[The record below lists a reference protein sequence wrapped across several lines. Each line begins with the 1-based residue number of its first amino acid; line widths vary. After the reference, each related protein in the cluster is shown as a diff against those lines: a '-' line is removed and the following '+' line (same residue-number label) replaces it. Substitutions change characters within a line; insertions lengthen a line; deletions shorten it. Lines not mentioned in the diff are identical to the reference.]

1 MAGNQFAM
9 QQGPQWSEDS
19 LFGSED
25 IRITLAPGFVEL
37 CMIDSLSRDN
47 STAALAINSSGLYLM
62 PGLVMYK
69 SSTGV
74 FAPCGYIY
82 GNSPATVTSPQDQ
95 TLPSLGERPFGIL
108 MEGVWMLGPD
118 GTTAIDKPGHISRGG
133 HHIDYTKVHDMYGNT
148 ANMIEYFTRPH
159 SLKYF
164 KGVPFLFSQDW
175 MSAGG
180 TTP

>member
-1 MAGNQFAM
+1 MAGLQFGD
-9 QQGPQWSEDS
+9 QQGPQWSEDT

-25 IRITLAPGFVEL
+25 IRITLAPGFVE
-37 CMIDSLSRDN
+37 MVMMDSLSVDL
-47 STAALAINSSGLYLM
+47 STAAVAINASGYYLM
-62 PGLVMYK
+62 PGLVVYK
-69 SSTGV
+69 STTGV
-74 FAPCGYIY
+74 FAPAGHIY

-95 TLPSLGERPFGIL
+95 TLPDLGERPFGIL
-108 MEGVWMLGPD
+108 MQGCWMLGPD
-118 GTTAIDKPGHISRGG
+118 GTTVIDKPAHVSRGG
-133 HHIDYTKVHDMYGNT
+133 HHIDYTKVHDKYGNT

-159 SLKYF
+159 SKKYF